1 MSTVKAVTKYNSA
14 HGVESF
20 LIMLYLSWMITAN
33 PGDLGLSS
41 QNSFS
46 TFDAENMSMD
56 ICIIEKSINY
66 YLMKKGHASPSNEE

>member
-33 PGDLGLSS
+33 PGNIGLSS
-41 QNSFS
+41 PNSFS
-46 TFDAENMSMD
+46 TIDADNMSMA
-56 ICIIEKSINY
+56 IYIIEKSINY
-66 YLMKKGHASPSNEE
+66 YLVKKGHASQ